1 MNRVLIP
8 AYEEIVT
15 RVQNNKLWD
24 FPGGVFPAQQKELS
38 NQQPIESISLPERL
52 YIPLKQHIGVEG
64 QLIVAP
70 GEQVLKGQPLT
81 RSANPFSVP
90 VHAPTSGAVVSI
102 GPHISAHPSA
112 LPEQTLIIEP
122 DNLDKWTMLSPLQD
136 YQSLPKVSVLEAICN
151 AGISGMGGAGFP
163 THIKAAPKKDVEFI
177 IINGVE
183 CEPYI
188 TADDRLMRE
197 HAWQIRQGIDV
208 LCHLLSPKQVYIAI
222 EDNKPEAIEAMRV
235 ACQQSEQY
243 KVVPIATKYPAGGEK
258 QLIQVITNREV
269 PKQGL
274 PIDVGVIMHNVGT
287 CFAIADAIF
296 SGKPL
301 IQRVVTITGKA
312 VETPKNVWAL
322 IGSPVAHL
330 LSSAGYVAHR
340 QAQKH
345 IIMGGPMMGF
355 TVASDQVPVVKIT
368 NCLLL
373 PTSDEMAEPE
383 AEQPCI
389 RCSACADACPVSL
402 LPQQLF
408 WHSKAKE
415 LDKAQEY
422 NLFDCIE
429 CGACAYVC
437 PSEIPLVHYYR
448 VAKAEIRVE
457 QEEKQKSDKARERFE
472 SRAAR
477 LVREQ
482 EARDEKHRKA
492 AEARKSAMQNKGND
506 AQDKIAA
513 ALARAKAKKAE
524 QAQAT
529 ANNADVSADQGTQPN
544 ATEPTIAANAESAPQ
559 KSGASKDDR
568 VAAAIARAKAK
579 KAQRSAQS
587 DADVSSEHV
596 AQPEAAEDSA
606 VNSAET
612 AAHKSGTSKDDRVAA
627 AIARAKAKKAQRLAP
642 SNDNASDYAS
652 LEPSAALDTEPHTS
666 KARPPQSQ
674 TSDAVIADK
683 SKDERVAAAI
693 AKAKAKKAQKS
704 AESLSSDT
712 PNGSDASLD
721 ALTAASDSASVSSLN
736 KPNAQIQSNNSDMS
750 KDERV
755 AAAIARAKA
764 KKALK
769 ETQNASAKSG
779 SVSESVSIPPGES
792 AQQAVDEAPEQHD
805 VQELDP
811 AAQKKARI
819 AAAVAKAKAK
829 KIAKDHPT
837 GETAKLSDK
846 LDTPS
851 SKAQD
856 AQQGQETPVTD
867 AEQAL
872 DEKKRRI
879 AAAVAKAKAKKAA
892 QLKSSEE

>member
-90 VHAPTSGAVVSI
+90 VHAPTSGTVVSI

-529 ANNADVSADQGTQPN
+529 ANNADVIADQETQPK
-544 ATEPTIAANAESAPQ
+544 ATEPTRAANAESAPQ
-559 KSGASKDDR
+559 KSGTSKDDR
-568 VAAAIARAKAK
+568 VAAAIVRAKAK
-579 KAQRSAQS
+579 KAQRSAPS
-587 DADVSSEHV
+587 DADVSSEQV

-612 AAHKSGTSKDDRVAA
+612 AAHKSGTSKDERVAA

-642 SNDNASDYAS
+642 SNDNASDNAS
-652 LEPSAALDTEPHTS
+652 LEPSAALDTETHIS

-674 TSDAVIADK
+674 TSDAVIAGK

-721 ALTAASDSASVSSLN
+721 APTTSSDSASGSSLN
-736 KPNAQIQSNNSDMS
+736 KPNAQIQSNDSDTS
-750 KDERV
+750 KDDRV
-755 AAAIARAKA
+755 AAAIAKAKA

-769 ETQNASAKSG
+769 ETQNASVKSDLA
-779 SVSESVSIPPGES
+779 SVSVSIPPRES
-792 AQQAVDEAPEQHD
+792 EQQAVDEAPEQHD
-805 VQELDP
+805 VQVLDP

-837 GETAKLSDK
+837 GETTKLSDK

-856 AQQGQETPVTD
+856 AQQGQETPGTD

-892 QLKSSEE
+892 QMKSSEE